1 MQQKQE
7 PKLDKSW
14 RNAMVMVGI
23 AFSIPSS
30 FAVPILIG
38 YLLDKKYNTAPIF
51 LIIGLILAVFSVAMA
66 INTLIK
72 KMNAMK

>member
-1 MQQKQE
+1 MDQNKE
-7 PKLDKSW
+7 PRLDKSW
-14 RNAMVMVGI
+14 RSAMVMVGI

-38 YLLDKKYNTAPIF
+38 YLSDKKYNTAPIF